1 MGYNNYGDYMKDN
14 FLIQGMSCAACSAR
28 LEKVL
33 SRQDGVSRA
42 NVNLSSNR
50 ARVIY
55 DENVISRDDILAV
68 ISRAG
73 FTGYYQESRDIEKE
87 RELREKEI
95 KTLKRDFLISLIFAL
110 PLFSVMFLHMAHI
123 QVFYADARWQF
134 AFATLV
140 QIFGGHRFY
149 KGAISSLRSK
159 TFNMDVLVSMGTT
172 AAYLY
177 SIYNMF
183 IDNPHLYFESSA
195 VIITLVLL
203 GKLMEAKA
211 KAKTNEA
218 VDKLQS
224 LKVDEVTV
232 IREGEEKTISIDEL
246 EIDDIVLV
254 RPGERLAS
262 DGVITEG
269 EASINEAM
277 ITGESLPVN
286 KTIGEA
292 VIGSTVN
299 GPSTFKFKVTKVGE
313 DTTLANI
320 IRMVDDAASSKAPV
334 QRMAD
339 KIANIF
345 VPSVMAIAFLTFL
358 IYTIF
363 KDANTGIINAI
374 SVLVIACPC
383 SLGLATP
390 TAIMVATGRA
400 AQSGVLIKS
409 GEVLEAN
416 AKVDA
421 VCFDKT
427 GTLTEGELS
436 LTKFIN
442 TSNISDKDILRYAY
456 SAENQSEHLISEAIS
471 SFAKDKGIEYHEA
484 DEFEAIHSKGVRAKL
499 DNKEIILSNERYF
512 DELGINYDKA
522 LMKELL
528 DEGATVIVMAID
540 GKAVSYFAIEDSLRN
555 DSKEAIAKIK
565 SMGIKTYMLTG
576 DNDIVAKN
584 VAQKLGIDEF
594 RAELLPE
601 DKLKAIEEIKKS
613 CAKLAMVG
621 DGVNDAPSLASSDVG
636 YSIASGTD
644 VALEASDISLLN
656 NSIGGVQRALELS
669 RAAMKIIKE
678 NLFWAFFYNVVG
690 IPFAIL
696 GLLTPMLAG
705 TAMAFSSVCVVTNS
719 LRLRYK

>member
-1 MGYNNYGDYMKDN
+1 MKDN

-232 IREGEEKTISIDEL
+232 IRGGEEKTISIDEL

-262 DGVITEG
+262 DGVIVEG

-339 KIANIF
+339 KIANVF

-427 GTLTEGELS
+427 GTLTEGKLS

-540 GKAVSYFAIEDSLRN
+540 RETVAYFAIEDSLRS

-656 NSIGGVQRALELS
+656 NSISGVQRALELS

>member
-1 MGYNNYGDYMKDN
+1 MKDN

-339 KIANIF
+339 KIANVF
-345 VPSVMAIAFLTFL
+345 VPSVMAIAFLTFM

-400 AQSGVLIKS
+400 AQGGVLIKS

-427 GTLTEGELS
+427 GTLTEGKLS

-540 GKAVSYFAIEDSLRN
+540 GKAVSYFAIEDSLRS

>member
-1 MGYNNYGDYMKDN
+1 MKDN

-262 DGVITEG
+262 DGVIVEG

-339 KIANIF
+339 KIANVF

-427 GTLTEGELS
+427 GTLTEGKLS

-540 GKAVSYFAIEDSLRN
+540 GKAVSYFAIEDSLRS

>member
-1 MGYNNYGDYMKDN
+1 MKDN

>member
-1 MGYNNYGDYMKDN
+1 MKDN

-339 KIANIF
+339 KIANVF

-400 AQSGVLIKS
+400 AQGGVLIKS

-427 GTLTEGELS
+427 GTLTEGKLS

-540 GKAVSYFAIEDSLRN
+540 GKAVSYFAIEDSLRS

-669 RAAMKIIKE
+669 RAVMKIIKE

>member
-1 MGYNNYGDYMKDN
+1 MKDN

-33 SRQDGVSRA
+33 SRQDGVSKA

-55 DENVISRDDILAV
+55 DENVITRDDILAV

-95 KTLKRDFLISLIFAL
+95 KSLKRDFIISLIFAL
-110 PLFSVMFLHMAHI
+110 PLFSVMFLHMAGLH
-123 QVFYADARWQF
+123 VFYADARWQF

-177 SIYNMF
+177 SIYNMS
-183 IDNPHLYFESSA
+183 IANPHLYFESSA

-211 KAKTNEA
+211 KDKTNEA

-232 IREGEEKTISIDEL
+232 IRDGEEKTISIDEL
-246 EIDDIVLV
+246 DIDDIVLV

-262 DGVITEG
+262 DGVIIEG

-286 KTIGEA
+286 KTVGDA

-334 QRMAD
+334 QRLAD

-345 VPSVMAIAFLTFL
+345 VPAVMAIAFLTFL

-400 AQSGVLIKS
+400 AQSGILIKS

-427 GTLTEGELS
+427 GTLTEGKLA

-442 TSNISDKDILRYAY
+442 TSSLSDREILRYAY

-471 SFAKDKGIEYHEA
+471 SYARDKSIEYAEA

-540 GKAVSYFAIEDSLRN
+540 RKAVSYFAIEDSLRS

-565 SMGIKTYMLTG
+565 AMGIKTYMLTG
-576 DNDIVAKN
+576 DNSTVAKN
-584 VAQKLGIDEF
+584 VAQKLGIDDF

-621 DGVNDAPSLASSDVG
+621 DGVNDAPSLASADVG

-656 NSIGGVQRALELS
+656 NSIGGVARALELS

>member
-1 MGYNNYGDYMKDN
+1 MKDN

-427 GTLTEGELS
+427 GTLTEGKLS

-613 CAKLAMVG
+613 CEKLAMVG

-656 NSIGGVQRALELS
+656 NSISGVQRALELS

>member
-1 MGYNNYGDYMKDN
+1 MKDN

-55 DENVISRDDILAV
+55 DENVISRDDILTV

-427 GTLTEGELS
+427 GTLTEGKLS

-540 GKAVSYFAIEDSLRN
+540 GKAVSYFAIEDSLRS

>member
-1 MGYNNYGDYMKDN
+1 MKDY

-400 AQSGVLIKS
+400 AQGGVLIKS

-427 GTLTEGELS
+427 GTLTEGKLS

-540 GKAVSYFAIEDSLRN
+540 GKAVSYFAIEDSLRS

-656 NSIGGVQRALELS
+656 NSISGVQRALELS

>member
-1 MGYNNYGDYMKDN
+1 MKDN

-33 SRQDGVSRA
+33 SRQDGISRA

-400 AQSGVLIKS
+400 ARSGVLIKS

-427 GTLTEGELS
+427 GTLTEGKLS

-471 SFAKDKGIEYHEA
+471 SYARDKGIEYLEA

-613 CAKLAMVG
+613 CEKLAMVG

-656 NSIGGVQRALELS
+656 NSIGGVQRAIELS

>member
-1 MGYNNYGDYMKDN
+1 MKDN

-55 DENVISRDDILAV
+55 DENVVTRDDILAV

-95 KTLKRDFLISLIFAL
+95 KSLKRDFIISLIFAL
-110 PLFSVMFLHMAHI
+110 PLFSVMFFHMAGIH
-123 QVFYADARWQF
+123 VFYADARWQF

-177 SIYNMF
+177 SIYNMS
-183 IDNPHLYFESSA
+183 IANPHLYFESSA

-211 KAKTNEA
+211 KDKTNEA

-224 LKVDEVTV
+224 LKVDEVTA
-232 IREGEEKTISIDEL
+232 IRDGEEKTISIDEL
-246 EIDDIVLV
+246 DIDDIVLV

-262 DGVITEG
+262 DGVIIEG

-286 KTIGEA
+286 KTVGDA

-334 QRMAD
+334 QRLAD

-345 VPSVMAIAFLTFL
+345 VPAVMAIAFLTFL

-400 AQSGVLIKS
+400 AQGGILIKS

-427 GTLTEGELS
+427 GTLTEGKLA

-442 TSNISDKDILRYAY
+442 TSSLSDREILRYAY

-471 SFAKDKGIEYHEA
+471 SYARDKSIEYAEA

-540 GKAVSYFAIEDSLRN
+540 RKAVSYFAIEDSLRS

-565 SMGIKTYMLTG
+565 AMGIKTYMLTG
-576 DNDIVAKN
+576 DNSTVAKN
-584 VAQKLGIDEF
+584 VAQKLGIDDF

-636 YSIASGTD
+636 YSVASGTD

-656 NSIGGVQRALELS
+656 NSIGGVARALELS

>member
-1 MGYNNYGDYMKDN
+1 MKDN

-400 AQSGVLIKS
+400 AQGGVLIKS

-427 GTLTEGELS
+427 GTLTEGKLS

-540 GKAVSYFAIEDSLRN
+540 GKAVSYFAIEDSLRS

-584 VAQKLGIDEF
+584 VAQKLGMDEF

-656 NSIGGVQRALELS
+656 NSIGGVQRALEIS

>member
-1 MGYNNYGDYMKDN
+1 MKDN

-232 IREGEEKTISIDEL
+232 IREVEEKTISIDEL

-286 KTIGEA
+286 KTVGEA

-427 GTLTEGELS
+427 GTLTEGKLS

-540 GKAVSYFAIEDSLRN
+540 GKAVSYFAIEDSLRS
-555 DSKEAIAKIK
+555 DSKEAITKIK

-656 NSIGGVQRALELS
+656 NSISGVQRALELS

>member
-1 MGYNNYGDYMKDN
+1 MKDN

-73 FTGYYQESRDIEKE
+73 FTGYYQESRDIAKE

-427 GTLTEGELS
+427 GTLTEGKLS

-656 NSIGGVQRALELS
+656 NSISGVQRALELS

>member
-1 MGYNNYGDYMKDN
+1 MKDN

-286 KTIGEA
+286 KTIGDA

-427 GTLTEGELS
+427 GTLTEGKLS

-442 TSNISDKDILRYAY
+442 TSNISDRDILRYAY

-540 GKAVSYFAIEDSLRN
+540 GKAVSYFAIEDSLRS

-656 NSIGGVQRALELS
+656 NSISGVQRALELS

>member
-1 MGYNNYGDYMKDN
+1 MKDN

-123 QVFYADARWQF
+123 QVFYADAKWQF

-246 EIDDIVLV
+246 EIDDVVLV

-286 KTIGEA
+286 KTIGDA

-427 GTLTEGELS
+427 GTLTEGKLS

-540 GKAVSYFAIEDSLRN
+540 GKAVSYFAIEDSLRS

-656 NSIGGVQRALELS
+656 NSISGVQRALELS

-705 TAMAFSSVCVVTNS
+705 TVMAFSSVCVVTNS

>member
-1 MGYNNYGDYMKDN
+1 MKDN

-87 RELREKEI
+87 RKLREKEI

-110 PLFSVMFLHMAHI
+110 PLFSVMFLHMADIH
-123 QVFYADARWQF
+123 VFYADARWQF

-339 KIANIF
+339 KIANVF

-427 GTLTEGELS
+427 GTLTEGKLS

-540 GKAVSYFAIEDSLRN
+540 GKAVSYFAIEDSLRS

-656 NSIGGVQRALELS
+656 NSISGVQRALELS

>member
-1 MGYNNYGDYMKDN
+1 MKDN

-427 GTLTEGELS
+427 GTLTEGKLS

-540 GKAVSYFAIEDSLRN
+540 GKAVSYFAMEDSLRS

>member
-1 MGYNNYGDYMKDN
+1 MKDN

-33 SRQDGVSRA
+33 SRQDGVSKA

-95 KTLKRDFLISLIFAL
+95 KSLKRDFIISLIFAL
-110 PLFSVMFLHMAHI
+110 PLFSVMFFHMAGIH
-123 QVFYADARWQF
+123 VFYADARWQF

-159 TFNMDVLVSMGTT
+159 TFNMDVLVAMGTT

-177 SIYNMF
+177 SIYNMS
-183 IDNPHLYFESSA
+183 IANPHLYFESSA

-232 IREGEEKTISIDEL
+232 IRDGEEKTISIDEL
-246 EIDDIVLV
+246 DIDDVVLV

-262 DGVITEG
+262 DGVIIEG

-277 ITGESLPVN
+277 ITGESLPVS
-286 KTIGEA
+286 KALGDA

-299 GPSTFKFKVTKVGE
+299 GPSTFKFKVTKVGD

-345 VPSVMAIAFLTFL
+345 VPAVMAIAFLTFL

-400 AQSGVLIKS
+400 AQSGILIKS

-421 VCFDKT
+421 ICFDKT
-427 GTLTEGELS
+427 GTLTEGKLA

-442 TSNISDKDILRYAY
+442 TSSLSDREILRYAY

-471 SFAKDKGIEYHEA
+471 SYARDKSIEYAEA

-540 GKAVSYFAIEDSLRN
+540 RKAVSYFAIEDSLRS

-565 SMGIKTYMLTG
+565 AMGIKTYMLTG
-576 DNDIVAKN
+576 DNSTVAKN

-636 YSIASGTD
+636 YSVASGTD

-656 NSIGGVQRALELS
+656 NSIGGVARALELS

>member
-1 MGYNNYGDYMKDN
+1 MVIIMKDN

-73 FTGYYQESRDIEKE
+73 FTGYYQESRDIAKE
-87 RELREKEI
+87 RELRKKEI

-427 GTLTEGELS
+427 GTLTEGKLS

-656 NSIGGVQRALELS
+656 NSISGVQRALELS

>member
-1 MGYNNYGDYMKDN
+1 MKDN

-400 AQSGVLIKS
+400 AQGGVLIKS

-427 GTLTEGELS
+427 GTLTEGKLS

-540 GKAVSYFAIEDSLRN
+540 GKAVSYFAIEDSLRS

-656 NSIGGVQRALELS
+656 NSISGVQRALELS

>member
-1 MGYNNYGDYMKDN
+1 MKDN

-140 QIFGGHRFY
+140 QIFGGNRFY

-339 KIANIF
+339 KIANVF

-400 AQSGVLIKS
+400 AQGGVLIKS

-427 GTLTEGELS
+427 GTLTEGKLS

-669 RAAMKIIKE
+669 RTAMKIIKE

>member
-1 MGYNNYGDYMKDN
+1 MKDN

-73 FTGYYQESRDIEKE
+73 FTGYYQESRDIAKE

-123 QVFYADARWQF
+123 QVFYADAKWQF

-262 DGVITEG
+262 DGVIVEG

-427 GTLTEGELS
+427 GTLTEGKLS

-442 TSNISDKDILRYAY
+442 TSNISDRDILRYAY

-540 GKAVSYFAIEDSLRN
+540 GKAVSYFAIEDSLRS

-656 NSIGGVQRALELS
+656 NSISGVQRALELS

>member
-1 MGYNNYGDYMKDN
+1 MKDN

-299 GPSTFKFKVTKVGE
+299 GPSAFKFKVTKVGE

-427 GTLTEGELS
+427 GTLTEGKLS

-442 TSNISDKDILRYAY
+442 TSNISDRDILRYAY

-471 SFAKDKGIEYHEA
+471 SFARDKGIEYHEA

-540 GKAVSYFAIEDSLRN
+540 GKAVSYFAIEDSLRS

-656 NSIGGVQRALELS
+656 NSISGVQRALELS

>member
-1 MGYNNYGDYMKDN
+1 MKDN

-73 FTGYYQESRDIEKE
+73 FTGYYQESRNIEKE

-246 EIDDIVLV
+246 ELDDIVLV

-262 DGVITEG
+262 DGVIVEG

-427 GTLTEGELS
+427 GTLTEGKLS

-471 SFAKDKGIEYHEA
+471 SFAKGKGIEYHEA

-540 GKAVSYFAIEDSLRN
+540 GKAVSYFAIEDSLRS

>member
-1 MGYNNYGDYMKDN
+1 MKDN

-33 SRQDGVSRA
+33 SRQDGVAKA

-55 DENVISRDDILAV
+55 DENVISRDDILET
-68 ISRAG
+68 ISKAG

-95 KTLKRDFLISLIFAL
+95 KTLKRDFIISLIFAL
-110 PLFSVMFLHMAHI
+110 PLFSVMFFHMAGIH
-123 QVFYADARWQF
+123 VFYADARWQF

-159 TFNMDVLVSMGTT
+159 TFNMDVLVAMGTT

-232 IREGEEKTISIDEL
+232 IRDGEEKTISIDEL
-246 EIDDIVLV
+246 DIDDVVLV

-262 DGVITEG
+262 DGVIIEG

-286 KTIGEA
+286 KSIGDA

-299 GPSTFKFKVTKVGE
+299 GPSTFKFKVTKVGDE
-313 DTTLANI
+313 TTLANI

-334 QRMAD
+334 QRLAD

-400 AQSGVLIKS
+400 AQGGILIKS

-421 VCFDKT
+421 ICFDKT
-427 GTLTEGELS
+427 GTLTEGKLA

-442 TSNISDKDILRYAY
+442 TSALSDREILRYAY

-471 SFAKDKGIEYHEA
+471 SYARDKGIEYAEA
-484 DEFEAIHSKGVRAKL
+484 DEFEAIHSKGVSAKL

-512 DELGINYDKA
+512 DELGISYDKA

-528 DEGATVIVMAID
+528 DDGATVIVMAID
-540 GKAVSYFAIEDSLRN
+540 GEAVSYFAIEDSLRT

-565 SMGIKTYMLTG
+565 AMGIKTYMLTG
-576 DNDIVAKN
+576 DNSTVARN
-584 VAQKLGIDEF
+584 VANKLGVDDF

-613 CAKLAMVG
+613 STKLAMVG
-621 DGVNDAPSLASSDVG
+621 DGVNDAPSLASADVG

-656 NSIGGVQRALELS
+656 NSIVGVARALELS

>member
-1 MGYNNYGDYMKDN
+1 MKDN

-286 KTIGEA
+286 KTIGDA

-339 KIANIF
+339 KIANVF

-427 GTLTEGELS
+427 GTLTEGKLS

-540 GKAVSYFAIEDSLRN
+540 GKAVSYFAIEDSLRS
-555 DSKEAIAKIK
+555 DSKEAIVKIK

-656 NSIGGVQRALELS
+656 NSISGVQRALELS

>member
-1 MGYNNYGDYMKDN
+1 MKDN

-50 ARVIY
+50 ARVSY

-95 KTLKRDFLISLIFAL
+95 KSLKRDFIISLIFAL
-110 PLFSVMFLHMAHI
+110 PLFSVMFFHMAGIH
-123 QVFYADARWQF
+123 VFYADARWQF

-172 AAYLY
+172 VAYLY
-177 SIYNMF
+177 SIYNMS
-183 IDNPHLYFESSA
+183 IANPHLYFESSA

-211 KAKTNEA
+211 KDKTNEA

-232 IREGEEKTISIDEL
+232 IRDGEEKTISIDEL
-246 EIDDIVLV
+246 DIEDVVLV

-262 DGVITEG
+262 DGVIIEG

-286 KTIGEA
+286 KTVGDA

-339 KIANIF
+339 KIANVF
-345 VPSVMAIAFLTFL
+345 VPAVMAIAFLTFL

-400 AQSGVLIKS
+400 AQSGILIKS

-427 GTLTEGELS
+427 GTLTEGKLA

-442 TSNISDKDILRYAY
+442 TSSLSDREILRYAY

-471 SFAKDKGIEYHEA
+471 SYARDKSIEYAEA

-512 DELGINYDKA
+512 DELGINHDKA

-540 GKAVSYFAIEDSLRN
+540 RKAVSYFAIEDSLRS

-565 SMGIKTYMLTG
+565 AMGIKTYMLTG
-576 DNDIVAKN
+576 DNSTVARN
-584 VAQKLGIDEF
+584 VANKLGIDDF

-621 DGVNDAPSLASSDVG
+621 DGVNDAPSLASADVG

-656 NSIGGVQRALELS
+656 NSIGGVARALELS

>member
-1 MGYNNYGDYMKDN
+1 MKDN

-400 AQSGVLIKS
+400 AQGGVLIKS

-427 GTLTEGELS
+427 GTLTEGKLS

-471 SFAKDKGIEYHEA
+471 SFAKDKGIEYLEA

-512 DELGINYDKA
+512 DELGVNYDKA

-540 GKAVSYFAIEDSLRN
+540 GKAVSYFAIEDSLRS

-576 DNDIVAKN
+576 DNDVVAKN

>member
-1 MGYNNYGDYMKDN
+1 MKDN

-33 SRQDGVSRA
+33 SRQDGVSKA

-95 KTLKRDFLISLIFAL
+95 KSLKRDFIISLIFAL
-110 PLFSVMFLHMAHI
+110 PLFSVMFFHMAGIH
-123 QVFYADARWQF
+123 VFYADARWQF

-149 KGAISSLRSK
+149 NGAISSLRSK

-177 SIYNMF
+177 SIYNMS
-183 IDNPHLYFESSA
+183 IANPHLYFESSA

-211 KAKTNEA
+211 KDKTNEA

-232 IREGEEKTISIDEL
+232 IRDGEEKTISIDEL
-246 EIDDIVLV
+246 DIDDVVLV

-262 DGVITEG
+262 DGVIIDG

-286 KTIGEA
+286 KTVGDA

-334 QRMAD
+334 QRLAD

-345 VPSVMAIAFLTFL
+345 VPAVMAIAFLTFL

-400 AQSGVLIKS
+400 AQSGILIKS

-427 GTLTEGELS
+427 GTLTEGKLA

-442 TSNISDKDILRYAY
+442 TSSLSDREILRYAY

-471 SFAKDKGIEYHEA
+471 SYARDKSIEYAEA

-540 GKAVSYFAIEDSLRN
+540 RKAVSYFAIEDSLRT

-565 SMGIKTYMLTG
+565 AMGIKTYMLTG
-576 DNDIVAKN
+576 DNSTVAKN
-584 VAQKLGIDEF
+584 VAQKLGIDDF

-636 YSIASGTD
+636 YSVASGTD

-656 NSIGGVQRALELS
+656 NSIGGVARALELS

>member
-1 MGYNNYGDYMKDN
+1 MVIIMKDN

-400 AQSGVLIKS
+400 AQGGVLIKS

-427 GTLTEGELS
+427 GTLTEGKLS

-540 GKAVSYFAIEDSLRN
+540 GKAVSYFAIEDSLRS

>member
-1 MGYNNYGDYMKDN
+1 MKDN

-33 SRQDGVSRA
+33 SRQDGISKA

-55 DENVISRDDILAV
+55 DENVISRDDILDV

-73 FTGYYQESRDIEKE
+73 FIGYYQESRDIEKE
-87 RELREKEI
+87 KELREKEI

-183 IDNPHLYFESSA
+183 IGNPHLYFESSA

-427 GTLTEGELS
+427 GTLTEGKLS

-540 GKAVSYFAIEDSLRN
+540 GKAVSYFAIEDSLRS

>member
-1 MGYNNYGDYMKDN
+1 MKDN

-95 KTLKRDFLISLIFAL
+95 KSLKRDFIISLIFAL
-110 PLFSVMFLHMAHI
+110 PLFSVMFFHMAGIH
-123 QVFYADARWQF
+123 VFYADARWQF

-177 SIYNMF
+177 SIYNMS
-183 IDNPHLYFESSA
+183 IANPHLYFESSA

-232 IREGEEKTISIDEL
+232 IRDGEEKTISIDEL
-246 EIDDIVLV
+246 DIDDVVLV

-262 DGVITEG
+262 DGVIIEG

-286 KTIGEA
+286 KTVGDA

-334 QRMAD
+334 QRLAD

-345 VPSVMAIAFLTFL
+345 VPAVMAIAFLTFL

-400 AQSGVLIKS
+400 AQSGILIKS

-427 GTLTEGELS
+427 GTLTEGKLA

-442 TSNISDKDILRYAY
+442 TSSLSDREILRYAY

-471 SFAKDKGIEYHEA
+471 SYARDKSIEYAEA

-540 GKAVSYFAIEDSLRN
+540 RQAVSYFVIEDSLRS

-565 SMGIKTYMLTG
+565 AMGIKTYMLTG
-576 DNDIVAKN
+576 DNSTVAKN

-636 YSIASGTD
+636 YSVASGTD

-656 NSIGGVQRALELS
+656 NSIGGVARALELS

>member
-1 MGYNNYGDYMKDN
+1 MKDN

-427 GTLTEGELS
+427 GTLTEGKLS

-540 GKAVSYFAIEDSLRN
+540 GKAVSYFAIEDSLRS

-565 SMGIKTYMLTG
+565 SMGIKTNMLTG

-656 NSIGGVQRALELS
+656 NSISGVQRALELS

>member
-1 MGYNNYGDYMKDN
+1 MKDN

-33 SRQDGVSRA
+33 SRQDGVSKA

-95 KTLKRDFLISLIFAL
+95 KSLKRDFIISLIFAL
-110 PLFSVMFLHMAHI
+110 PLFSVMFFHMAGIH
-123 QVFYADARWQF
+123 VFYADARWQF

-177 SIYNMF
+177 SIYNMS
-183 IDNPHLYFESSA
+183 IANPHLYFESSA
-195 VIITLVLL
+195 VIITLVSL

-211 KAKTNEA
+211 KDKTNEA

-232 IREGEEKTISIDEL
+232 IRDGEEKTISIDEL
-246 EIDDIVLV
+246 DIDDVVLV

-262 DGVITEG
+262 DGVIIDG

-286 KTIGEA
+286 KTVGDA

-299 GPSTFKFKVTKVGE
+299 GPSTFKFKVTKVGD

-339 KIANIF
+339 KIANVF

-363 KDANTGIINAI
+363 RDANTGIINAI

-400 AQSGVLIKS
+400 AQSGILIKS

-427 GTLTEGELS
+427 GTLTEGKLA

-442 TSNISDKDILRYAY
+442 TSSLSDREILRYAY

-471 SFAKDKGIEYHEA
+471 SYARDNSIEYAEA

-528 DEGATVIVMAID
+528 DEGTTVIVMAID
-540 GKAVSYFAIEDSLRN
+540 RKAVSYFAIEDSLRS

-565 SMGIKTYMLTG
+565 AMGIKTYMLTG
-576 DNDIVAKN
+576 DNSTVAKN
-584 VAQKLGIDEF
+584 VAQKLGIDDF

-636 YSIASGTD
+636 YSVASGTD

-656 NSIGGVQRALELS
+656 NSIGGVARALELS

>member
-1 MGYNNYGDYMKDN
+1 MKDN

-73 FTGYYQESRDIEKE
+73 FTGYYQESRDIAKE

-427 GTLTEGELS
+427 GTLTEGKLS

-540 GKAVSYFAIEDSLRN
+540 GKAVSYFAIEDSLRS
-555 DSKEAIAKIK
+555 DSKEAITKIK

-656 NSIGGVQRALELS
+656 NSISGVQRALELS

>member
-1 MGYNNYGDYMKDN
+1 MKDN

-416 AKVDA
+416 AKVDV

-427 GTLTEGELS
+427 GTLTEGKLS

>member
-1 MGYNNYGDYMKDN
+1 MKDN

-73 FTGYYQESRDIEKE
+73 FTGYYQESRDIAKE

-427 GTLTEGELS
+427 GTLTEGKLS

-540 GKAVSYFAIEDSLRN
+540 GKAVSYFAIEDSLRS

-656 NSIGGVQRALELS
+656 NSISGVQRALELS